1 MQIRVLLFAMLRD
14 AAGTSEVAIDL
25 PCGARVGALQES
37 LLENYPMLARYLPRI
52 AYAVNRSYSTIEAEL
67 HDGDEVALIPPV
79 SGG

>member
-25 PCGARVGALQES
+25 PPGARVGALQEP
-37 LLENYPMLARYLPRI
+37 LLENYPMLAQHLPRV
-52 AYAVNRSYSTIEAEL
+52 AYAVNRSYSTIEVEL